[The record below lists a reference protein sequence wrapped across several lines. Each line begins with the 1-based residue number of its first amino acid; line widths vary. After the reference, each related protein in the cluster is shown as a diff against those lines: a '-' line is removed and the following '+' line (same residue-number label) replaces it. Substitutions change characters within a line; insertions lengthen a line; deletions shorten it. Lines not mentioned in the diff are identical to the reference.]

1 MKKYRWLII
10 ALIILIAVIGYFYM
24 KPKIEAK
31 NIEYTY
37 TTLQKGDIEA
47 SVSSTGTLEAINTVD
62 VGTQI
67 SGTIAKI
74 YVDYNDRVKVGQLLA
89 EMDMRMLNTSLQS
102 AKANLAVSQ
111 SQLNQV
117 EDQYNRNKVL
127 FEKGVI
133 AEQEYNNSKYNY
145 AQAQSAKK
153 AAQASLTSSQV
164 NIGFA
169 KISSPINGIIIEKTV
184 DEGQTVAASF
194 STPTMFIIAEDLS
207 KMQILA
213 DVDES
218 DIGYIKDSMQVRF
231 TIQTYPDAK
240 FFGKVNQIR
249 LQPIEINNVVNYQVV
264 INVDNKNGLL
274 IPGMTT
280 NIEFITA
287 TAKNVWLLNN
297 SALRFRPDQTM
308 LNKIKPG
315 LEEKAKKML
324 PDSIQ
329 VRFNNAINNEELFTP
344 ANFKKDLPD
353 NINGFFYKN
362 NEGKLDF
369 KFIEIGIKVG
379 LQSEIKRFL
388 NGSEISESIKAINGI
403 KSKK

>member
-10 ALIILIAVIGYFYM
+10 VLIIVIAVIGYFYM

-37 TTLQKGDIEA
+37 TSIQKGDIEA
-47 SVSSTGTLEAINTVD
+47 TVSSTGTLEALNTVE

-74 YVDYNDRVKVGQLLA
+74 YVDYNDRVHAGQLLA
-89 EMDMRMLNTSLQS
+89 EMDMRMLHTSLQS

-111 SQLNQV
+111 AQLNQA
-117 EDQYNRNKVL
+117 EDQYKRKEIL
-127 FEKGVI
+127 YEKGVI
-133 AEQEYNNSKYNY
+133 SEQEYNNSKYTY
-145 AQAQSAKK
+145 EQAKSAKE
-153 AAQASLTSSQV
+153 AAQASLTNSQV
-164 NIGFA
+164 NMGYA

-218 DIGYIKDSMQVRF
+218 DIGYIKDSMHVRF

-240 FFGKVNQIR
+240 FYGEVSQIR

-264 INVDNKNGLL
+264 IDVDNKNGLL

-280 NIEFITA
+280 NIEFITN
-287 TAKNVWLLNN
+287 TANNVWLINN
-297 SALRFRPDQTM
+297 SALRFRPNETM
-308 LNKIKPG
+308 LQKIKP
-315 LEEKAKKML
+315 LLVEKAKKNL

-329 VRFNNAINNEELFTP
+329 VKFNNDINNEELFTP
-344 ANFKKDLPD
+344 ANFKKDLPS

-362 NEGKLDF
+362 NEEKLDF
-369 KFIEIGIKVG
+369 KFIEVGIKVG

-388 NGSEISESIKAINGI
+388 DGSEISENSKAINGI

>member
-10 ALIILIAVIGYFYM
+10 TLIIIIAVTGYFYM
-24 KPKIEAK
+24 KPKIKAK

-37 TTLQKGDIEA
+37 TSLQKGDIEA
-47 SVSSTGTLEAINTVD
+47 SVTSTGTLEAINTVD

-74 YVDYNDRVKVGQLLA
+74 YVDYNDRVKAGQLLA

-111 SQLNQV
+111 AQLNQV

-127 FEKGVI
+127 YEKGVI
-133 AEQEYNNSKYNY
+133 AEQEYNNSKYTY
-145 AQAQSAKK
+145 EQARSVKK
-153 AAQASLTSSQV
+153 AAQASLTNSQV
-164 NIGFA
+164 NIGYA
-169 KISSPINGIIIEKTV
+169 KITSPINGIIIEKTV

-231 TIQTYPDAK
+231 TIQTYPDTK
-240 FFGKVNQIR
+240 FFGKVSQIR

-264 INVDNKNGLL
+264 IDVDNKNGLL
-274 IPGMTT
+274 MPGMTT
-280 NIEFITA
+280 NIEFITN
-287 TAKNVWLLNN
+287 TAKNVWLINN
-297 SALRFRPDQTM
+297 SALRFRPDDTM
-308 LNKIKPG
+308 LEKIKPV
-315 LEEKAKKML
+315 LEENAKKMF

-329 VRFNNAINNEELFTP
+329 VKFINTLNNEDLFTP
-344 ANFKKDLPD
+344 VNFKKELPA

-362 NEGKLDF
+362 NDGKLDF
-369 KFIEIGIKVG
+369 KFVETGIKIG

-388 NGSEISESIKAINGI
+388 DGSSISENIKAINGI
-403 KSKK
+403 KSKR

>member
-1 MKKYRWLII
+1 
-10 ALIILIAVIGYFYM
+10 M
-24 KPKIEAK
+24 KPKIKAK

-37 TTLQKGDIEA
+37 TSLQKGDIEA
-47 SVSSTGTLEAINTVD
+47 SVTSTGTLEAINTVD

-74 YVDYNDRVKVGQLLA
+74 YVDYNDRVKAGQLLA

-111 SQLNQV
+111 AQLNQV

-127 FEKGVI
+127 YEKGVI
-133 AEQEYNNSKYNY
+133 AEQEYNNSKYTY
-145 AQAQSAKK
+145 EQARSVKK
-153 AAQASLTSSQV
+153 AAQASLTNSQV
-164 NIGFA
+164 NIGYA
-169 KISSPINGIIIEKTV
+169 KITSPINGIIIEKTV

-231 TIQTYPDAK
+231 TIQTYPDTK
-240 FFGKVNQIR
+240 FFGKVSQIR

-264 INVDNKNGLL
+264 IDVDNKNGLL
-274 IPGMTT
+274 MPGMTT
-280 NIEFITA
+280 NIEFITN
-287 TAKNVWLLNN
+287 TAKNVWLINN
-297 SALRFRPDQTM
+297 SALRFRPDDTM
-308 LNKIKPG
+308 LEKIKPV
-315 LEEKAKKML
+315 LEENAKKMF

-329 VRFNNAINNEELFTP
+329 VKFINTLNNEDLFTP
-344 ANFKKDLPD
+344 VNFKKELPA

-362 NEGKLDF
+362 NDGKLDF
-369 KFIEIGIKVG
+369 KFVETGIKIG

-388 NGSEISESIKAINGI
+388 DGSSISENIKAINGI
-403 KSKK
+403 KSKR